1 MGVSLPMNYS
11 SLKEN
16 EPLPKIVNIVYSDG
30 VIPVEYDST
39 DNKRV

>member
-1 MGVSLPMNYS
+1 MGVSLPMTYS

-30 VIPVEYDST
+30 VIPVEYD
-39 DNKRV
+39 